1 MNRSCKRYNL
11 HISTF
16 FFEVNAL
23 IAQAVIVNDTNE
35 VLMVRQ
41 YVERGD
47 IVWNYPGG
55 CVEVSETP
63 EQACIREVKEETG
76 FDIRILDCLCFENLK
91 YTYIAEIVGGT
102 MSVDRTIEQNEDI
115 LEVKWVRL
123 DDDASF
129 DVVTRP
135 IRRRLCG

>member
-1 MNRSCKRYNL
+1 
-11 HISTF
+11 
-16 FFEVNAL
+16 L
-23 IAQAVIVNDTNE
+23 IAQAVIVNEMNE

-76 FDIRILDCLCFENLK
+76 FDIRILDCVCFENLK
-91 YTYIAEIVGGT
+91 YTYRAEIVGGT
-102 MSVDRTIEQNEDI
+102 MCVDHTYSQNEDI
-115 LEVKWVRL
+115 LEVKWIRL
-123 DDDASF
+123 DDKSSF
-129 DVVTRP
+129 DVVTMP
-135 IRRRLCG
+135 ILRRICG